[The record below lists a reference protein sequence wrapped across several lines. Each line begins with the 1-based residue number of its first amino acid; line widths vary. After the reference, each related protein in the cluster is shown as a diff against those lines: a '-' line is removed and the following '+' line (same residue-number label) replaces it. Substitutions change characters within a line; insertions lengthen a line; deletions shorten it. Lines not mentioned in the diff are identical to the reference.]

1 MTTPPASMSM
11 NQSSGAAEE
20 LARWRETARHW
31 VPSSSPEKVAA
42 ARKQQQL
49 FREQARLIY
58 GEQVPTAGAS
68 PGAHV
73 GALRLA
79 RPYFGTRVLDIW
91 PHEPLT
97 WD

>member
-1 MTTPPASMSM
+1 MSM
-11 NQSSGAAEE
+11 NQLSGAAEE

-49 FREQARLIY
+49 FREQASMIY
-58 GEQVPTAGAS
+58 GEQGPTAGSSA
-68 PGAHV
+68 GAHV
-73 GALRLA
+73 GGLRLA
-79 RPYFGTRVLDIW
+79 RPYFGARVLDIW
-91 PHEPLT
+91 PHEPLI